1 MRQKLQKLQKNQK
14 LQGLKMKVVT
24 LVKFNDLKT
33 GITRNIGD
41 TFEVSKA
48 RYEEILSFGQFV
60 EEVKDSK
67 AKPKKKK

>member
-1 MRQKLQKLQKNQK
+1 
-14 LQGLKMKVVT
+14 MKVVT

-48 RYEEILSFGQFV
+48 RYEEILSFGQFI
-60 EEVKDSK
+60 EEVKESK